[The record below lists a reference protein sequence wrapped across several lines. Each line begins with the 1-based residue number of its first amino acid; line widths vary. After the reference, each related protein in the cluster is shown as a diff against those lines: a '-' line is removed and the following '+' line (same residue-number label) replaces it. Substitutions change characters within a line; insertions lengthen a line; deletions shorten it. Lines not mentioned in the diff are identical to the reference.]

1 MEKDKTIRTFIAI
14 ELPAKIIDGLKEI
27 QDELKDGTNKVTWV
41 KPENIHLTIKF
52 LGDIAA
58 DKIDSIAGLLESA
71 AAKSHSFD
79 ISVKGVGGF
88 PTIDNPRVLWVG
100 IEEGNVNLSALY
112 NNIEYALSAI
122 DFAKEERPFKPHLTL
137 GRIKFLKDK
146 KGLKERIER
155 FKDTTLGEYMVD
167 GICLFQSR
175 LTTEGA
181 VHIKLE
187 KIELTH
193 ERIQAS
199 DQRHQTGD

>member
-14 ELPAKIIDGLKEI
+14 ELPAKIVDGLKKI
-27 QDELKDGTNKVTWV
+27 QNELRVAGNNVTWV

-52 LGDIAA
+52 LGDIET
-58 DKIDSIAGLLESA
+58 DKIDSIAGLLEGA

-100 IEEGNVNLSALY
+100 IEESNVNLFALY
-112 NNIEYALSAI
+112 NNIEDALSAI
-122 DFAKEERPFKPHLTL
+122 SFAKEERSFKPHLTL

-155 FKDTTLGEYMVD
+155 FKDITLGQYMVD
-167 GICLFQSR
+167 SICFFQST
-175 LTTEGA
+175 LTPKGA
-181 VHIKLE
+181 VHIKLKE
-187 KIELTH
+187 AKLK
-193 ERIQAS
+193 
-199 DQRHQTGD
+199 

>member
-1 MEKDKTIRTFIAI
+1 MGKDKTIRTFIAI
-14 ELPAKIIDGLKEI
+14 ELPANIIDALKNI
-27 QDELKDGTNKVTWV
+27 QDELKDGSNKVAWV
-41 KPENIHLTIKF
+41 KPDNIHLTIRF
-52 LGDIAA
+52 LGDIEAG
-58 DKIDSIAGLLESA
+58 KINGITGLLEDA
-71 AAKSHSFD
+71 AAKNRSFD

>member
-52 LGDIAA
+52 LGDIEA
-58 DKIDSIAGLLESA
+58 DKIDSIVGLLEGA
-71 AAKSHSFD
+71 AAKSRSFD
-79 ISVKGVGGF
+79 ISAKGVGCF

-100 IEEGNVNLSALY
+100 IEEGNVNMAALY
-112 NNIEYALSAI
+112 NNIEDALSAI
-122 DFAKEERPFKPHLTL
+122 GFAKEERPFKPHLTL

-155 FKDTTLGEYMVD
+155 FKDITLGQYMVD
-167 GICLFQSR
+167 SICLFQSR
-175 LTTEGA
+175 LTPEGA

-193 ERIQAS
+193 KKYRLQKE
-199 DQRHQTGD
+199 

>member
-52 LGDIAA
+52 LGDIEA
-58 DKIDSIAGLLESA
+58 DKIDSIAGLLKSA
-71 AAKSHSFD
+71 AAKNRSFD

-112 NNIEYALSAI
+112 NNIEDALSTI
-122 DFAKEERPFKPHLTL
+122 GFEKEERPFKPHLTL
-137 GRIKFLKDK
+137 GRIKFLKDR
-146 KGLKERIER
+146 KGLKEWIER
-155 FKDTTLGEYMVD
+155 FKDITLGQYMVD
-167 GICLFQSR
+167 SICLFQSM
-175 LTTEGA
+175 LTPEGA
-181 VHIKLE
+181 VHIKLK

-193 ERIQAS
+193 ERIQTSEGVSAN
-199 DQRHQTGD
+199 Q

>member
-1 MEKDKTIRTFIAI
+1 MEEDKTIRAFIAI
-14 ELPAKIIDGLKEI
+14 EMPAKIIDGLKEI
-27 QDELKDGTNKVTWV
+27 QHELKDTSNKVTWV

-52 LGDIAA
+52 LGDIEA
-58 DKIDSIAGLLESA
+58 DKIDSIAGLLEGA

-100 IEEGNVNLSALY
+100 IEESNVNLFALY
-112 NNIEYALSAI
+112 NNIEDALSAI
-122 DFAKEERPFKPHLTL
+122 SFAKEERPFKPHLTL

-146 KGLKERIER
+146 KGLRERIER
-155 FKDTTLGEYMVD
+155 FKDITLGQYMVD
-167 GICLFQSR
+167 SICLFQSR
-175 LTTEGA
+175 LTPEGA

-193 ERIQAS
+193 KKYRLQKE
-199 DQRHQTGD
+199 

>member
-79 ISVKGVGGF
+79 ISVKGVGSF

-100 IEEGNVNLSALY
+100 IEESNVNLAALY
-112 NNIEYALSAI
+112 NNIEDALSVI
-122 DFAKEERPFKPHLTL
+122 GFAKEDRPFKPHLTL
-137 GRIKFLKDK
+137 GRIKFLKDR
-146 KGLKERIER
+146 KGLKEWIER
-155 FKDTTLGEYMVD
+155 FKDITLGQYMVD
-167 GICLFQSR
+167 SICLFQSM
-175 LTTEGA
+175 LTPEGA